1 MAQRHL
7 TEWNRLVAEERAQ
20 GHSFREALMRAKT
33 RYHREGGEHHT
44 EHHHNP
50 DMHITRGWLLAGVVV
65 GALLIASHV
74 AATSAP
80 APQGV
85 TLPGGV

>member
-1 MAQRHL
+1 MASRWQM
-7 TEWNRLVAEERAQ
+7 LVKEEMS
-20 GHSFREALMRAKT
+20 GGVSFGEALKRAKA

-44 EHHHNP
+44 EHHRNP